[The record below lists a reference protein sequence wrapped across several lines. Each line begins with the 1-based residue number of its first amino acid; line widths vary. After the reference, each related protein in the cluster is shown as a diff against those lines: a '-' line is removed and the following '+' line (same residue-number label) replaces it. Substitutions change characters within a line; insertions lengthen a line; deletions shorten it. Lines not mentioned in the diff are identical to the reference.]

1 MVAMKIVRKSGGLY
15 ERCMNPVFR
24 CINGYP
30 KGGLL
35 SSHNWARFVA
45 DMKDQTAQK
54 KVILVT
60 GASSGLGEAMAAHL
74 ARAGHTVYGTSRAIE
89 GKEAPFRTLNMD
101 VTDPESIRS
110 AIDRVLGEAGRI
122 DMLVNNAGLGIAA
135 PVEELS
141 LEDAA
146 RVFDTNV
153 MGIIRTAQAVLPLMR
168 RQGSGRIVNISSI
181 GSEIGLPYR
190 GLYSASK
197 AAVDRLTEA
206 LRTELAPFG
215 VEACVVQPGGVR
227 TDINR
232 NRIRVDLKAGSPY
245 RESFDH
251 TYRLIDKSVEEGL
264 PTEAFGR
271 LLEHILAAPRLKRVY
286 RLGKPL
292 EKVSVLLKRL
302 LPSRTFDNMIGKH
315 YGLPRRP

>member
-1 MVAMKIVRKSGGLY
+1 MAAEKWRSH
-15 ERCMNPVFR
+15 PV
-24 CINGYP
+24 N
-30 KGGLL
+30 
-35 SSHNWARFVA
+35 SARFVR
-45 DMKDQTAQK
+45 DMNKQAN

-60 GASSGLGEAMAAHL
+60 GASSGLGEAIAAHL
-74 ARAGHTVYGTSRAIE
+74 AAAGHTVYGTARSLE
-89 GKEAPFRTLNMD
+89 GQHKPFRTLNMD
-101 VTDPESIRS
+101 VTDPGSVQ
-110 AIDRVLGEAGRI
+110 AVIDRVLQEAGRI

-141 LEDAA
+141 LADAA

-153 MGIIRTAQAVLPLMR
+153 MGVIRTCQAVLPAMR

-181 GSEIGLPYR
+181 GSEMGLPYR

-232 NRIRVDLKAGSPY
+232 NRIRVELAEGSPY
-245 RESFDH
+245 RESFAH
-251 TYRLIDKSVEEGL
+251 TYRLIDESVDTGL
-264 PTEAFGR
+264 PVAAFGA
-271 LLEHILAAPRLKRVY
+271 LLERILAAPHLDRVY
-286 RLGKPL
+286 RLGKPI
-292 EKVSVLLKRL
+292 EKLSVLLKRL
-302 LPSRTFDNMIGKH
+302 LPARTFDKMIGKH
-315 YGLPRRP
+315 YGLGPRP

>member
-1 MVAMKIVRKSGGLY
+1 
-15 ERCMNPVFR
+15 MN
-24 CINGYP
+24 
-30 KGGLL
+30 
-35 SSHNWARFVA
+35 
-45 DMKDQTAQK
+45 DQSPTK
-54 KVILVT
+54 KVIIIT
-60 GASSGLGEAMAAHL
+60 GASSGLGEAMATHL
-74 ARAGHTVYGTSRAIE
+74 AAAGHTVYGTARALE
-89 GKEAPFRTLNMD
+89 GEQRPYRTLNLD
-101 VTDPESIRS
+101 VTSPESI
-110 AIDRVLGEAGRI
+110 AAAFDRVVAEAGRI

-141 LEDAA
+141 LTDAA

-153 MGIIRTAQAVLPLMR
+153 MGVIRTCQAVLPLMR

-232 NRIRVDLKAGSPY
+232 NRIRVELAANSPY
-245 RESFDH
+245 KESFEH
-251 TYRLIDKSVEEGL
+251 TYRLIDESVSGGL
-264 PTEAFGR
+264 PVEAFGA
-271 LLEHILAAPRLKRVY
+271 LLERILKAPRLKRVY

-292 EKVSVLLKRL
+292 EKFSVLLKRL
-302 LPSRTFDNMIGKH
+302 LPAQTFDKIIGKH
-315 YGLPRRP
+315 YGLGGRP

>member
-1 MVAMKIVRKSGGLY
+1 LDSGALSKSAFWILEILVFQNDCQTGLMKTAIRLRANSAKFVAVMGNGPSVRK
-15 ERCMNPVFR
+15 
-24 CINGYP
+24 
-30 KGGLL
+30 
-35 SSHNWARFVA
+35 
-45 DMKDQTAQK
+45 
-54 KVILVT
+54 VIVVT

-74 ARAGHTVYGTSRAIE
+74 SGAGHIVYGTARSLE
-89 GKEAPFRTLNMD
+89 GKEKPFRTLNMD
-101 VTDPESIRS
+101 VTSSESIAA
-110 AIDRVLGEAGRI
+110 AIGRVLQEEGRI

-135 PVEELS
+135 PIEELS
-141 LEDAA
+141 LEEAA

-153 MGIIRTAQAVLPLMR
+153 MGVIRTCQAVLPAMR

-232 NRIRVDLKAGSPY
+232 NRIRVDLDAGSPY
-245 RESFDH
+245 RESFEH
-251 TYRLIDKSVEEGL
+251 TYRLIDESVEGGL
-264 PTEAFGR
+264 EAAAFGR
-271 LLEHILAAPRLKRVY
+271 LLERILQARNLERVY
-286 RLGKPL
+286 RLGKPM
-292 EKVSVLLKRL
+292 EKLSVLLKRL
-302 LPSRTFDNMIGKH
+302 LPSRTFDRMIGKH
-315 YGLPRRP
+315 YGLTGRR